1 MAGSKE
7 SGQERGEV
15 MVLTYW
21 GDIHG
26 QAKRARKISWPEFC
40 EWLKEIPAQKSKES
54 SPLIKLATFGEAKT
68 PKGSLRHDDNV
79 LKVYGVEGD
88 YDSGV
93 VTPEEAVQALEKHQ
107 VRGVVV
113 TTFRHTPD
121 KPRWRVFA
129 PLSKPVEP
137 SERLHLAER
146 LNGVLGGILARET
159 GALSQSYFIGG
170 AEGGEYK
177 VLATFDD
184 AEDGAFLDEEIGLD
198 IFKKPFVTPT
208 RTPTAAH
215 ISGEIIEGQRNAT
228 LTSLA
233 GTMKRRNMSEAAIL
247 AALREENKRCVPP
260 LYDPEV
266 ASIARSVSGYP
277 PAELPDES
285 SVMSAAMSLTP
296 DSSSEDIAAIVQA
309 ATKTLGAV
317 ARQKVYA
324 AIKKA
329 TGLPLS
335 VIRQEAASAF
345 EEDEPDH
352 LVLARK
358 VIENYGQENILC
370 TDGDVWTWSVTGVW
384 QEAPD
389 REVKGRVHEVVEE
402 LTDVTQN
409 RVNGVFDILKTEIYK
424 TRHIWNANS
433 DLINFSNGT
442 LRLSHNGVILDPHKR
457 EHFHNI
463 QIPIAYDPDAPEPK
477 HLHAFLNSVWSDD
490 SASISTLQELVGYL
504 LTSDTRQQK
513 IPMIVGPRRSGKG
526 TIYRLLVKLLGN
538 HNIAGPTLSSL
549 QQPFGLQPL
558 IGKALAV
565 ISDARLGS
573 RAEQHAITER
583 LLAVSGEDTLSIPR
597 KYMDDWTGK
606 LNTRFLI
613 LTNELPR
620 LADASGALASRFI
633 ALKMDT
639 SFLGREDHDLDNKL
653 ASELPSILNW
663 AIEGL
668 YRLKERGYF
677 IQPQSAREAIEELN
691 DLGSPISAF
700 IRDICIIQPGAEVE
714 CKGLYEAWRQWCE
727 TQGREHPGTLQTFGR
742 DLKAVLPSVKTIQRR
757 ADGQVL
763 RLYSG
768 AGIRDVTQCH
778 ALYAIVSPT
787 QEDIKKEDIGQLPI
801 CKTNGADNIDYRVT
815 ARDSDLNEIMEVL
828 E

>member
-1 MAGSKE
+1 MVDKLTPDLDMARRHLTLLDEDAETFVFQIFDDSKRKDP
-7 SGQERGEV
+7 SLAR
-15 MVLTYW
+15 VLYGTL
-21 GDIHG
+21 DEH
-26 QAKRARKISWPEFC
+26 AAELTRA
-40 EWLKEIPAQKSKES
+40 
-54 SPLIKLATFGEAKT
+54 
-68 PKGSLRHDDNV
+68 
-79 LKVYGVEGD
+79 
-88 YDSGV
+88 
-93 VTPEEAVQALEKHQ
+93 Q
-107 VRGVVV
+107 VRGAGVFV
-113 TTFRHTPD
+113 TVNRSRNGRRRKEDIGAYRSFWREAD
-121 KPRWRVFA
+121 KPNLPALPIEPHFVIETSPGKYHEYILIEHSEALDTCDGIMERMVQDYGSDPNAKDRARVLRLAGFYHLKNPA
-129 PLSKPVEP
+129 EP
-137 SERLHLAER
+137 HL
-146 LNGVLGGILARET
+146 VKI
-159 GALSQSYFIGG
+159 IH
-170 AEGGEYK
+170 EGGGLPYTLEK
-177 VLATFDD
+177 VSAAIPPLKKEKKTASI
-184 AEDGAFLDEEIGLD
+184 IGEV
-198 IFKKPFVTPT
+198 IP
-208 RTPTAAH
+208 
-215 ISGEIIEGQRNAT
+215 EGQRNGK

-233 GTMKRRNMSEAAIL
+233 GSMRNRGMSEAAIM

-260 LYDPEV
+260 LPDTEV

-277 PAELPDES
+277 PAELPDEPS
-285 SVMSAAMSLTP
+285 IITAAMSLTP
-296 DSSSEDIAAIVQA
+296 DSSSEDIASIVQA

-317 ARQKVYA
+317 ARQRVYA
-324 AIKKA
+324 TIKKNALLPLYAIK
-329 TGLPLS
+329 
-335 VIRQEAASAF
+335 QEAAANF
-345 EEDEPDH
+345 EDGEPDQ

-358 VIENYGQENILC
+358 VIESYGKENILC
-370 TDGDVWTWSVTGVW
+370 TDGDVWTWKLDGVW

-389 REVKGRVHEVVEE
+389 RAVKGKVHEVVE
-402 LTDVTQN
+402 TMADVTQN

-424 TRHIWNANS
+424 TRHLWNADN

-442 LRLSHNGVILDPHKR
+442 LRLSHNGVILEPHKR
-457 EHFHNI
+457 EHYHNI

-477 HLHAFLNSVWSDD
+477 HLHAFLCSVWPDD
-490 SASISTLQELVGYL
+490 PESIGTLQELIGYL

-597 KYMDDWTGK
+597 KYLGDWTGK

-633 ALKMDT
+633 VLPMT
-639 SFLGREDHDLDNKL
+639 ESFLGREDHDLDNKL

-668 YRLKERGYF
+668 YRLKQRGRF

-700 IRDICIIQPGAEVE
+700 IRDICIVQPGAEVV
-714 CKGLYEAWRQWCE
+714 CKDLYDSWRAWCE

-742 DLKAVLPSVKTIQRR
+742 DLKAALPEVKTIQRR
-757 ADGQVL
+757 VEGQVL

-768 AGIRDVTQCH
+768 AGIRGVTQCH

-787 QEDIKKEDIGQLPI
+787 LEDIRKEDIRQLPI
-801 CKTNGADNIDYRVT
+801 CKTNGTDNRETRVT
-815 ARDSDLNEIMEVL
+815 ARDSDFDDEDPEIMEVL